1 MNEAKAC
8 TVTNL
13 FPAIGD
19 QWLAMVRCRLRGEGA
34 MEILDMIIRHISD
47 PGAGGCGLVCWVWPV
62 PGRHA
67 SGVGQFCRILGVGFH
82 FRQVVSI

>member
-1 MNEAKAC
+1 
-8 TVTNL
+8 
-13 FPAIGD
+13 
-19 QWLAMVRCRLRGEGA
+19 

-47 PGAGGCGLVCWVWPV
+47 PGAGGRGLVCWVWPV